1 MDTGN
6 LGWYQTCNFNN
17 GFSVSCTVAIT
28 CSSEYNRKISM
39 SIFIL
44 YNFMVLKKN
53 SFEYRILGT
62 SLCFCFFHSNSY
74 WVVGWCDIVDLLNK
88 GWFLKVLGNTE
99 QHDLRFHHSIQNGTQ
114 LKSYKLY
121 ISGFLHLI
129 FLDHSWLQVI
139 QSETADGW
147 GLL

>member
-17 GFSVSCTVAIT
+17 GFSVSCAVAIT
-28 CSSEYNRKISM
+28 YSSGYNRKTSM

-44 YNFMVLKKN
+44 YNFMVLKKS

-62 SLCFCFFHSNSY
+62 SLCFCFSTQTATK
-74 WVVGWCDIVDLLNK
+74 WLMGRCDIVDLLDK

-99 QHDLRFHHSIQNGTQ
+99 QDGLRFHHTIQNGTQ
-114 LKSYKLY
+114 LKSYKLF
-121 ISGFLHLI
+121 ISGFFHFI
-129 FLDHSWLQVI
+129 FLDHSWLHR
-139 QSETADGW
+139 
-147 GLL
+147 